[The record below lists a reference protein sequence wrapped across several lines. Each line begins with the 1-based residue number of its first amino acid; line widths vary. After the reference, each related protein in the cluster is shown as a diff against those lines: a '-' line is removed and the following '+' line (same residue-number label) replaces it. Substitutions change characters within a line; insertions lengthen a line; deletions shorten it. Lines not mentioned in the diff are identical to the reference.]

1 MPLTSQ
7 NRLPQDSPRR
17 PGLLNQR
24 RERVPHPGGSLTAT
38 WVGST
43 KSHTRRFSHL
53 HSKLAPRPFTLTL
66 LTLTLSLTAC
76 KPVGPNYQRPQYT
89 PPPVYKE
96 TGASTVVPPPANG
109 TWTTAAPSDGMLRG
123 KWWEI
128 YNDPQLNQYEE
139 RIASQNQSLRAQ
151 LETYYAAREQVRIAR
166 AAYSPAFSVGP
177 NYAHDKLSIH
187 RPLAVGSAPQNN
199 YNDFQLEGQAS
210 WEPDF
215 WGLIRRNVE
224 SVRAAAQ
231 ASAADLANVDLSLHA
246 ELAEDYFNLRGLDT
260 QAQLLQSDIKDLTN
274 QLDLTKRRLTGG
286 IGTGV
291 DVAQAQT
298 QLDATRA
305 QLVDIGIARQE
316 FEHAIGTIAY
326 YHLNEFTIPPS
337 PLSSVE
343 AMSGSSTDQNSPTK
357 PSNSAGPT
365 NVEPP
370 SIPLGL
376 PSQLLERRP
385 DISAAERR
393 AQQSNALIGVAV
405 AAFYPSITLSG
416 GGGFESTHIGNFIQ
430 GPSSLWSLGAQAS
443 QLLIDGGR
451 RRAVADQA
459 RDQFEASAANYKNTV
474 VLAFQEVEDKL
485 SDLRQL
491 EQEEAAEKAAVTDAQ
506 HSFNISQTRYKGGVT
521 TYLEVITAE
530 TTLIQNQ
537 RTEAN
542 LKSQRFEKSVELVR
556 ALGGSWDT
564 TQLPH
569 P

>member
-1 MPLTSQ
+1 MPLSNQTEPSHVSNFRHETPLREENQ
-7 NRLPQDSPRR
+7 VPPISRLGC
-17 PGLLNQR
+17 GL
-24 RERVPHPGGSLTAT
+24 
-38 WVGST
+38 
-43 KSHTRRFSHL
+43 
-53 HSKLAPRPFTLTL
+53 L
-66 LTLTLSLTAC
+66 LTLALSLSAC

-89 PPPVYKE
+89 PPPAYKE
-96 TGASTVVPPPANG
+96 TGASTVSVPPPAPPSNG
-109 TWTTAAPSDGMLRG
+109 AAWQTANPSDGMLRG

-139 RIASQNQSLRAQ
+139 RIAGENQSLHSQ

-166 AAYSPAFSVGP
+166 AAFYPSFSVGP
-177 NYAHDKLSIH
+177 AYSHDKLSIH
-187 RPLAVGSAPQNN
+187 RPLAIGSEPQNN
-199 YNDFQLEGQAS
+199 YNDLQLEGQAS

-224 SVRAAAQ
+224 SAKAAAQ

-246 ELAEDYFNLRGLDT
+246 ELAEDYFNLRGLDS
-260 QAQLLQSDIKDLTN
+260 QKQLLESDIKDLVN
-274 QLDLTKRRLTGG
+274 QLDLTKRRLAGG

-298 QLDATRA
+298 QLDTTRA
-305 QLVDIGIARQE
+305 QLIDVNIARQE

-326 YHLNEFTIPPS
+326 YHLNEFNIPPS
-337 PLSSVE
+337 PLSSVKS
-343 AMSGSSTDQNSPTK
+343 MNGSSTDKNVSDQGGSAR
-357 PSNSAGPT
+357 PSATAGPT
-365 NVEPP
+365 DVQPP
-370 SIPLGL
+370 TVPLGL

-405 AAFYPSITLSG
+405 AAFYPNITLSG
-416 GGGFESTHIGNFIQ
+416 GGGFESTHIGDFIQ
-430 GPSSLWSLGAQAS
+430 GPSTLWSLGAQAS

-451 RRAVADQA
+451 RRAVTDQA

-485 SDLRQL
+485 SDIRTL
-491 EQEEAAEKAAVTDAQ
+491 EQEEMAEQAAVADAQ
-506 HSFNISQTRYKGGVT
+506 RNFNISSTRYKGGVT
-521 TYLEVITAE
+521 TYLEVLTAE

-542 LKSQRFEKSVELVR
+542 LKSQRFEKSVELIR

-564 TQLPH
+564 TQLPKY
-569 P
+569 